1 MTAQKL
7 IGRKALVLMA
17 SAGALA
23 LLPSVASAQNAQSIS
38 QSDKEQGAKAHPQL
52 LEEFGGAVSGPQA
65 AYVEG
70 IGKDVA
76 IYSGLSNARSD
87 FTVTLLNSPVNNAFA
102 IPGGYIYVTR
112 DLVGLMNNEAELAG
126 VLSHEVGHV
135 VARHSNKRQSAAT
148 RNTVI
153 GVLGSVLAGAVLGNN
168 VLGGAVQ
175 KGLLQGS
182 QLLTLKYSRSQETE
196 ADNLGVE
203 YLKRGG
209 YDPHAMG
216 TVLQALAN
224 ENALE
229 ARIQGRA
236 ATKVPEWAST
246 HPSDAPRIRAA
257 LARAGSAT
265 GKTNRDRFLAGV
277 NGMMMD
283 DDPKQGVIEGRRF
296 THPDFRFS
304 FDVPQGFYMT
314 NGTRAV
320 AITGQSGQAELTSA
334 AYSGS
339 LDSYVRSVFTGLAG
353 QGQTI
358 DPGAIQRTTVNGI
371 PAAYGAARVNSS
383 SGQVDAVVFAYEF
396 SNSQA
401 FHFVTLAKAGA
412 AQSFDPMFASMR
424 RISATDAAAIKPR
437 RLSVVPVR
445 SGDTLQSLSAR
456 MAYTDYKL
464 DRFLVLNGLTS
475 TSKLTPGQKIKLVV
489 Y

>member
-1 MTAQKL
+1 MTV
-7 IGRKALVLMA
+7 RKTLFLMA

-23 LLPSVASAQNAQSIS
+23 FLPGVAAAQTAQTIS

-52 LEEFGGAVSGPQA
+52 LEEFGGAVTGPQA
-65 AYVEG
+65 TYVEG

-76 IYSGLSNARSD
+76 ILSGLGNARSE

-135 VARHSNKRQSAAT
+135 VARHSAKRQSAAT
-148 RNTVI
+148 RNTI
-153 GVLGSVLAGAVLGNN
+153 FGTLGSVLAGAVLGNSGFGS
-168 VLGGAVQ
+168 VVQ
-175 KGLLQGS
+175 QSLLQGS
-182 QLLTLKYSRSQETE
+182 QLLTLKYSRGQETE
-196 ADNLGVE
+196 ADNLGIE

-209 YDPHAMG
+209 YDPRAMG

-229 ARIQGRA
+229 ARIQGRN
-236 ATKVPEWAST
+236 ATQVPEWAST

-257 LARAGSAT
+257 LARAGTAT
-265 GKTNRDRFLAGV
+265 GKTNRDRFLAGI

-296 THPDFRFS
+296 THPDFRFA

-320 AITGQSGQAELTSA
+320 SISGQSGKAELSSA
-334 AYSGS
+334 AYNGN
-339 LDSYVRSVFTGLAG
+339 LDSYVRSVFNSLAG
-353 QGQTI
+353 EGKTI
-358 DPGAIQRTTVNGI
+358 QIDNVQRTTINSL
-371 PAAYGAARVNSS
+371 PTAYAAARVNSS
-383 SGQVDAVVFAYEF
+383 SGQVDTVVFAYEF
-396 SNSQA
+396 SKTQA
-401 FHFVTLAKAGA
+401 FHFVTLAKAGSA
-412 AQSFDPMFASMR
+412 RTFDPMFGSMR
-424 RISATDAAAIKPR
+424 RITANEAAAIKPR
-437 RLSVVPVR
+437 RISVVTVR
-445 SGDTLQSLSAR
+445 SGDTVQSLSQR
-456 MAYTDYKL
+456 MAYTDYQL
-464 DRFLVLNGLTS
+464 DRFLVLNGLTA
-475 TSKLTPGQKIKLVV
+475 TSKLAPGQKVKLVV